1 MTDDRKAN
9 PVMAR
14 MRAREVLSQAGISKA
29 PVPVERLI
37 KKLSIVLRHEALDE
51 DLSGMAYIQ
60 GGLSMIGINASHHP
74 NRQRF
79 SAAHELGHHILHRVE
94 ITGTVH
100 VDKGATRMLLRD
112 GASSLGVD
120 RLEIEANAF
129 ASELLMP
136 KELLVAEVRGV
147 PIDVEDDQQ
156 VEELA
161 KKFKV
166 STHAMRL
173 RLLGLLSEQ
182 LTA

>member
-1 MTDDRKAN
+1 MTDYRKAR
-9 PVMAR
+9 PEMAR
-14 MRAREVLSQAGISKA
+14 ARAREILTQAGISKA

-60 GGLSMIGINASHHP
+60 DDLSMIGINASHHP

-79 SAAHELGHHILHRVE
+79 SAAHELGHHILHKDE

-112 GASSLGVD
+112 ESSSLGVD

-136 KELLVAEVRGV
+136 KKLLIAEMGGV
-147 PIDVEDDQQ
+147 PIDVEDDRQ
-156 VEELA
+156 VDDLA

-182 LTA
+182 LTS